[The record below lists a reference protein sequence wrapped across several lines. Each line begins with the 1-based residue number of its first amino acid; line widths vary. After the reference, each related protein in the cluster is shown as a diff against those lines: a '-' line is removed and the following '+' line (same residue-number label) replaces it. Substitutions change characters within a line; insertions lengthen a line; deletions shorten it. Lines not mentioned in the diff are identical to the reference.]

1 MAGRTPKGRAN
12 LKVPL
17 STSAISPLFN
27 RLKCRFRKRCRNKKA
42 ADAQCSNDD
51 HTANSISKS
60 EKPIVVLKLGTS
72 TLMEADTHE
81 VCVSVLNRFVD
92 VVCSLK
98 AQGFEVNIFA
108 LISHKKNFI
117 ELTMFDVLLLCNS

>member
-1 MAGRTPKGRAN
+1 
-12 LKVPL
+12 
-17 STSAISPLFN
+17 
-27 RLKCRFRKRCRNKKA
+27 
-42 ADAQCSNDD
+42 
-51 HTANSISKS
+51 
-60 EKPIVVLKLGTS
+60 
-72 TLMEADTHE
+72 MEADTHE

-117 ELTMFDVLLLCNS
+117 ELTMFDVSCFYAIHRLQIDVSADYRIDAC